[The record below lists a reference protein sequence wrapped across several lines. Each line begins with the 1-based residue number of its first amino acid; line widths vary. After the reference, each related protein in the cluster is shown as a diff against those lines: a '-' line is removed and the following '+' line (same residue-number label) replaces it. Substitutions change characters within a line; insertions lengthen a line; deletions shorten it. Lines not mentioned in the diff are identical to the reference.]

1 MIIKTGFM
9 FRYAE
14 DTNNE
19 LMEER
24 YGYKLIK
31 QDKKSYIVTF
41 DDFPSVTG
49 AGCSKEEAVYYAKLN
64 MSNFLENSINLR
76 GIRFCTVRIT
86 TRRGRTVDYFRRV
99 LSTWTVDDVVR
110 CQTDC
115 QRRKRIMNIT
125 EYITK

>member
-14 DTNNE
+14 DINNE

-31 QDKKSYIVTF
+31 QEKKNYIVTF

-49 AGCSKEEAVYYAKLN
+49 VGCSKEEAIYYAKLN
-64 MSNFLENSINLR
+64 MANFLENSINVR
-76 GIRFCTVRIT
+76 GVRFCTVRIT

-110 CQTDC
+110 FQTDC